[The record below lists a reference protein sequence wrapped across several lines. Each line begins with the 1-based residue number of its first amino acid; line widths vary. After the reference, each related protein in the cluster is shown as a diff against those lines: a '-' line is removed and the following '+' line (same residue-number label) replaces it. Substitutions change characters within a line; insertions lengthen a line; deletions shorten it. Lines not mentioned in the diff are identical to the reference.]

1 MRSRGEGRDD
11 ESDWCGVGRACGSDR
26 AKVSTGGGGNG
37 VRNADG
43 LGSRGKEEQ

>member
-1 MRSRGEGRDD
+1 MTGVELGEPAEATER
-11 ESDWCGVGRACGSDR
+11 RFR
-26 AKVSTGGGGNG
+26 PGGGGNG